1 MANVWI
7 FDNVQHF
14 HKQRDFRIGREN
26 SMIIG
31 IAGTFSQF
39 RVDLA
44 ALDISDK
51 RDWIIQSHRA
61 QITVEGLLAMIDQ
74 PDIKNIGIIQ
84 FIESLTNY
92 IPNVSVHKKEL
103 YLRYRTRVAK
113 LSVPSRGNDIF
124 PLATSGKN
132 EASNT
137 ELKDG
142 LLDFLN
148 QIGQVDGDYDSRLC
162 FGGGDRMSYNNILLL
177 KNAERDA
184 LRVPV
189 RPIGAELGL

>member
-61 QITVEGLLAMIDQ
+61 QIIIDKLHPTCVRSQEGALPTLPDSCRQALSSVEGKRYLPACYEWEERGLKHRIEGWAAGFSEPNRAGRWGLRFAALFRRRRQ
-74 PDIKNIGIIQ
+74 NVIQ
-84 FIESLTNY
+84 
-92 IPNVSVHKKEL
+92 
-103 YLRYRTRVAK
+103 
-113 LSVPSRGNDIF
+113 
-124 PLATSGKN
+124 
-132 EASNT
+132 
-137 ELKDG
+137 
-142 LLDFLN
+142 
-148 QIGQVDGDYDSRLC
+148 
-162 FGGGDRMSYNNILLL
+162 
-177 KNAERDA
+177 
-184 LRVPV
+184 
-189 RPIGAELGL
+189 